1 MLELKTCQCRY
12 RATGN
17 STTEEVQTFKQL
29 ATSLFILL
37 SYTPVVVAL
46 QVTNHCRVRVTESQ
60 RVTRSAFAM
69 LEMFYL
75 DLVILFPMKFMQL
88 KICEEMQPVQ
98 MQRKYGG
105 I

>member
-1 MLELKTCQCRY
+1 MLELKTCRCRY

-29 ATSLFILL
+29 AISLFTLL
-37 SYTPVVVAL
+37 SYTPLVVAL
-46 QVTNHCRVRVTESQ
+46 QVTTHCQVRVTESQ
-60 RVTRSAFAM
+60 RVTRSVFAM
-69 LEMFYL
+69 LEMFDL
-75 DLVILFPMKFMQL
+75 NLVILFPMKFMQL
-88 KICEEMQPVQ
+88 EICEEMQPLQ